1 MAKEGA
7 FLYHRAHMRIRVLEV
22 LKNVEMALKLHA
34 GGIELVSCSE
44 ETGEV
49 VVRLL
54 GTCAGCGLA
63 GITLKEGVE
72 AALVREIPEVR
83 LVRAVQ

>member
-1 MAKEGA
+1 MEAKV
-7 FLYHRAHMRIRVLEV
+7 REV
-22 LKNVEMALKLHA
+22 LKSVEIALKLHA
-34 GGIELVSCSE
+34 GGIELVSCTP

-54 GTCAGCGLA
+54 GTCAGCGLSE
-63 GITLKEGVE
+63 ITLKEGVE
-72 AALVREIPEVR
+72 VALVRAIPEIR

>member
-1 MAKEGA
+1 MEA
-7 FLYHRAHMRIRVLEV
+7 RVKEV
-22 LKNVEMALKLHA
+22 LKSVETALKLHA
-34 GGIELVSCSE
+34 GGIELVSCSK

-54 GTCAGCGLA
+54 GTCVGCGLA

-72 AALVREIPEVR
+72 AALVRAIPEVR
-83 LVRAVQ
+83 SVRAVQ

>member
-1 MAKEGA
+1 MKEQ
-7 FLYHRAHMRIRVLEV
+7 VLEV
-22 LKNVEMALKLHA
+22 LKNVEVALKLHA
-34 GGIELVSCSE
+34 GGIELVSCVP

-54 GTCAGCGLA
+54 GTCAGCGLS

-72 AALVREIPEVR
+72 AALVRAIPEVR
-83 LVRAVQ
+83 SVRAVQ

>member
-1 MAKEGA
+1 MGYPHGEKIPMEEKV
-7 FLYHRAHMRIRVLEV
+7 RKVLET
-22 LKNVEMALKLHA
+22 VEKALKMHE
-34 GGIELVSCSE
+34 GGIELVSCSP

-63 GITLKEGVE
+63 ELTLKEGVE
-72 AALVREIPEVR
+72 AALVRAIPEVR
-83 LVRAVQ
+83 RVRAVQ